1 MIVADIK
8 GDKANVLG
16 ARANG
21 KTFSPSFATT
31 ATSDATTKANSAP
44 DKENTP
50 ASMASGAHSRK
61 QSTSSLPGARSLSP
75 EASRIPRPSSRASPQ
90 TRRPFTLDEA
100 TDWAK
105 TRLAQGSPSPAP
117 RPTRP
122 DSVASDHRPLPH
134 LFSQRPIDLGRL
146 GLRRPL
152 NSTRRD
158 GTFSSK
164 DSFGPSSRKG
174 DESDSE
180 IDRKIKQFEEDEK
193 IIKSMKEDKKGLF
206 TKPKLGVN
214 GAGTST
220 TPSRKTSNGSFG
232 NSLADGKESRKSWEF
247 AETGYAN
254 PDWIK
259 RFKSEE
265 EALDFAP
272 GREAR
277 IEGFSS
283 FGNRLAGSKRR
294 STNRSL
300 PGPDDPASVIPRP
313 ATVAPIQSPN
323 KSYAWQVDEDFTA
336 GDLQVSNSPPV
347 SFARANTKLDEIR
360 KLEIDNELDHP
371 IENQRFVPQR
381 TNTKL
386 DEILQREKEAE
397 RRYPIPRIEEPI
409 AEPVDELRTGAED
422 RRPFSLSKSAN
433 PDAESHRSQ
442 GIEGL
447 PQKVPVS
454 EQLNENTERQEMPR
468 LLPPQVERKDDFLES
483 NQTSPH
489 VSHGSKTQ
497 PQKHDYDGL
506 DGEKIP
512 NTPVTVY
519 RNTSPTQPTN
529 EQNGPNPTTISS
541 LADPAKGVSRA
552 KEDSHDLLR
561 RLARASSKSPSPS
574 PAQESALDKEQR
586 EDNGAMPESGEKDK
600 PTEEATIS
608 DQAAESHRRLSST
621 SGTNKAGVLAR
632 PTVGF
637 AGISRSPSTK
647 SVSSTH
653 SRASADPTARIEGE
667 MKLFALMDN
676 MSERGSVRA
685 PSPRP
690 GIESESDDEQEKAD
704 ETPRPPKF
712 EQFDPLSMPTPRVTG
727 AYVETPVTVK
737 TEQHDFKENVV
748 PSVREPEKKAGSEA
762 RERSTSP
769 GVSKPERQREY
780 VRSNSIPK
788 RRRSRPTPRR
798 RSPLTNSVKPPTVE
812 EDLKQIHLSNNID
825 DSTLDDFDDFMTSS
839 RNPDDAEQNLGSGV
853 SDSEDTENFPNDRQM
868 KRMDHMSK
876 VLNTGLAGIR
886 QAKQGIERLED
897 RVAKSEQASGFV
909 KNETSDYAA
918 TGQHVHTAPGYYCP
932 QCAATQQSGSMLAYV
947 PIPVPRLYRT
957 EPKIRPTWL
966 GILLLI
972 LTSYYFLENAF
983 YERWGRQYVCYRGS
997 PCNWSPEQP
1006 DYGYVLPVKI
1016 DEWLTG
1022 GMIRPHAAYWLE
1034 EASDWLADVDD
1045 WLTGTDIRD
1054 VNFRTILDAGRR
1066 EQHFRRMNKKGFT
1079 PEWKPSPAYRAMFEA
1094 LEQERLAREE
1104 AEDRGEAYYGLP
1116 NAPVEE
1122 SMGKDDVL
1130 PRASEAEDP
1139 PRIIWF

>member
-1 MIVADIK
+1 M
-8 GDKANVLG
+8 NVLG
-16 ARANG
+16 TGANG
-21 KTFSPSFATT
+21 RTFLPSFATNPT
-31 ATSDATTKANSAP
+31 ADATIKTIKTNGAP

-50 ASMASGAHSRK
+50 ATMASGAHSRK

-105 TRLAQGSPSPAP
+105 SRLAQGSPSPAP

-122 DSVASDHRPLPH
+122 GSVNSDHRPLPQ

-146 GLRRPL
+146 GQRRPL

-164 DSFGPSSRKG
+164 DSFGSSSRKG

-180 IDRKIKQFEEDEK
+180 LDRKMKQFEEDEK

-206 TKPKLGVN
+206 IKPKAGINGPVN
-214 GAGTST
+214 ST
-220 TPSRKTSNGSFG
+220 TPSRTNSNGTFG
-232 NSLADGKESRKSWEF
+232 NNGADGKESRQSWGF

-254 PDWIK
+254 PDWIQ

-265 EALDFAP
+265 QALDFAP
-272 GREAR
+272 GRQAR

-283 FGNRLAGSKRR
+283 FGNRVAGSKRR

-300 PGPDDPASVIPRP
+300 PGPEEPASVIPRP

-347 SFARANTKLDEIR
+347 SFGRANTKLDEIR
-360 KLEIDNELDHP
+360 KLEIDNELDYP
-371 IENQRFVPQR
+371 IDNHRFVPQR

-386 DEILQREKEAE
+386 DEILRREKEAE
-397 RRYPIPRIEEPI
+397 RRYPIPRIEEPSAKAFDDLPAS
-409 AEPVDELRTGAED
+409 AEP
-422 RRPFSLSKSAN
+422 RRPSSSPTSAK
-433 PDAESHRSQ
+433 PGGESHRSQ
-442 GIEGL
+442 GFEDL
-447 PQKVPVS
+447 LQEVPVS
-454 EQLNENTERQEMPR
+454 TQSNVTRERRQASRSP
-468 LLPPQVERKDDFLES
+468 PPQTERKDNFGRL

-489 VSHGSKTQ
+489 VSPEAKTQ
-497 PQKHDYDGL
+497 THKQDYSGL

-512 NTPVTVY
+512 NTPVTIY

-529 EQNGPNPTTISS
+529 EHNGSKPSAFSS
-541 LADPAKGVSRA
+541 SVDPAKIVSRA

-574 PAQESALDKEQR
+574 PAQEGALDKVQGE
-586 EDNGAMPESGEKDK
+586 EKGAMLCSREKDN
-600 PTEEATIS
+600 PVEEVTTN
-608 DQAAESHRRLSST
+608 DKAAESNRRLSST
-621 SGTNKAGVLAR
+621 SGTNKTGALAK

-647 SVSSTH
+647 SVSSTQ

-690 GIESESDDEQEKAD
+690 NIESESEDEDQKAD

-727 AYVETPVTVK
+727 AYVETPVKVK
-737 TEQHDFKENVV
+737 TEQYDIKEEAAI
-748 PSVREPEKKAGSEA
+748 SAREPERKAGLQN
-762 RERSTSP
+762 RDLSTSP
-769 GVSKPERQREY
+769 RASKSDVQREH
-780 VRSNSIPK
+780 VRSNFISK
-788 RRRSRPTPRR
+788 RQRSRLTPPK

-812 EDLKQIHLSNNID
+812 EDLKQIHKSNNID
-825 DSTLDDFDDFMTSS
+825 DSTLDDFNDFIASS
-839 RNPDDAEQNLGSGV
+839 KNPDELEQNLGSAV
-853 SDSEDTENFPNDRQM
+853 SDSEDADNLPYDEQM
-868 KRMDHMSK
+868 KRMDQMSK

-886 QAKQGIERLED
+886 QAKKGIERLED
-897 RVAKSEQASGFV
+897 RVAQSEQASESV
-909 KNETSDYAA
+909 KNGTSGRTAA
-918 TGQHVHTAPGYYCP
+918 GQHFHNNHGLHCS
-932 QCAATQQSGSMLAYV
+932 QCAATQQSSSMLAYV
-947 PIPVPRLYRT
+947 PLPVPRLYRT

-966 GILLLI
+966 GLLLLL

-1006 DYGYVLPVKI
+1006 DFGYVLPVKI

-1022 GMIRPHAAYWLE
+1022 GMVRPHAAHWLE
-1034 EASDWLADVDD
+1034 EASDLLADLDD
-1045 WLTGTDIRD
+1045 WLTGIDIRD
-1054 VNFRTILDAGRR
+1054 VKIQSILDADRR
-1066 EQHFRRMNKKGFT
+1066 EQHFRRMDKKGYS

-1094 LEQERLAREE
+1094 LEREMVAEEE
-1104 AEDRGEAYYGLP
+1104 AEARGEAYYGLP
-1116 NAPVEE
+1116 DGPVEE

-1130 PRASEAEDP
+1130 NRASEAQDP